1 MAGSERILAGLQAY
15 QAQQDTASFA
25 GQAPATFSNSWASL
39 PAALSS
45 QPSAPTLVS
54 APTLGAAVAASMSAG
69 NEAATSSSS
78 RAQKMR
84 EEKAKKEEEQK
95 EAERLRC
102 HLHKKVNN
110 KCKACQRYKEFL
122 DKGKEEKAALLS
134 KFQQVLRRD
143 TQRGGGDEDRRKVD
157 LVNTKT
163 FGFPPLLQSHIVES
177 AHFKTVMG
185 METFEQVVDELFQY
199 ADGVEPYAM
208 ANLQAP
214 SCLFVCVYRLFAMG
228 LEVVQLRQL
237 LESNDSPFV
246 RCAGVLYVRYGLA
259 AEQLWPWLGE
269 YVLDQDE
276 FPPGQEYEWGST
288 VGEFVEMLMSQD
300 SYYKT
305 VLPRLPVTVKRHL
318 ENKLAQVA
326 QYRKRAQANQEV
338 LERFREKGAR
348 IEASPTDS
356 EWIPGEIVALIEEP
370 ASRMKVRVKFDDD
383 PREQNIHIGK
393 VILADSA
400 GNTAARGGNVVDWS
414 RDKGRSHDQLL
425 EEYRTRTRERA
436 VVSSGKEYSR
446 RPVSFQ
452 VAMPLD
458 QGNASY
464 SLTRDETY
472 VSREKRRD
480 RSRSR
485 SPLLSDRK
493 KEPSIEHQAKMKALF
508 EKYGMQ
514 KSVESTRQNN
524 DLDRPDVMRLG

>member
-1 MAGSERILAGLQAY
+1 MAGSDRILAALQAH
-15 QAQQDTASFA
+15 QV
-25 GQAPATFSNSWASL
+25 GQAPTSFSNSWASL
-39 PAALSS
+39 PTAMSV
-45 QPSAPTLVS
+45 QQSAPSLGS

-78 RAQKMR
+78 RAQRMR
-84 EEKAKKEEEQK
+84 EEKARKEEEQK
-95 EAERLRC
+95 EGERLRC
-102 HLHKKVNN
+102 HLHKKLNN
-110 KCKACQRYKEFL
+110 KCKACQRYKEFV

-143 TQRGGGDEDRRKVD
+143 TQRSGGDEDRRKVD

-163 FGFPPLLQSHIVES
+163 YGFPPLLQSHIVES
-177 AHFKTVMG
+177 AHFKTVMA

-237 LESNDSPFV
+237 LENNDSPFV

-269 YVLDQDE
+269 YVLDQEE

-288 VGEFVEMLMSQD
+288 VGECVEMLMSQD

-305 VLPRLPVTVKRHL
+305 VLPRLPVTVKRQL
-318 ENKLAQVA
+318 ENKLSQVS
-326 QYRKRAQANQEV
+326 QYRKRAQANQEI
-338 LERFREKGAR
+338 LDTFRGKSVR
-348 IEASPTDS
+348 VEACPTDS
-356 EWIPGEIVALIEEP
+356 DWLPGEVLQLIEEP
-370 ASRMKVRVKFDDD
+370 SSRMKLRIRFDAD
-383 PREQNIHIGK
+383 PREQNVHIGK
-393 VILADSA
+393 VILAASA
-400 GNTAARGGNVVDWS
+400 GTSASRGGNVVDWT
-414 RDKGRSHDQLL
+414 RDKGRSHDELL

-472 VSREKRRD
+472 VARSKGRD

-485 SPLLSDRK
+485 SPLLSDRR
-493 KEPSIEHQAKMKALF
+493 KEPSAEHQAKMKALF